1 MNNLSQNSA
10 SLNIEGKS
18 KIKSKEDSSIGTK
31 TIINDSNNLNQN
43 NSFSEVNKESKN
55 NFSSSSNNTNVNKT
69 NSIDINKINEY
80 KSKISQLEEQIEK
93 EKNNSKS
100 KGEYGK
106 KIQEKILNCQKEIKL
121 YVHKNN
127 KQREQLQE
135 LSHEFYLQ
143 LELIE
148 F

>member
-43 NSFSEVNKESKN
+43 NSFSEANKESKN
-55 NFSSSSNNTNVNKT
+55 NFSSSSNNINVNKT
-69 NSIDINKINEY
+69 NSFDINKINDY

-93 EKNNSKS
+93 
-100 KGEYGK
+100 
-106 KIQEKILNCQKEIKL
+106 
-121 YVHKNN
+121 
-127 KQREQLQE
+127 
-135 LSHEFYLQ
+135 
-143 LELIE
+143 
-148 F
+148 